1 MDCACSAL
9 AFQDTAQGTGF
20 YINWQSTEG
29 SGILHIP
36 CGLQI
41 RKESW
46 AVCSSSKKS
55 SIMQTDTKGKKRL
68 PDPEKRN
75 QQIPPLGNLH
85 IKDQRSHIHRKNVSS
100 PQNFQLHWL
109 VKVLPLWILFI
120 NTGKSSCLSTV
131 QITTQS
137 YKVHK
142 ETGKHV
148 QSKGTNKSTKKWQK
162 ETEIYES
169 FDKEYKITII
179 KILSKLK
186 KKMHE
191 KRWLS
196 T

>member
-1 MDCACSAL
+1 M
-9 AFQDTAQGTGF
+9 
-20 YINWQSTEG
+20 
-29 SGILHIP
+29 
-36 CGLQI
+36 
-41 RKESW
+41 
-46 AVCSSSKKS
+46 
-55 SIMQTDTKGKKRL
+55 
-68 PDPEKRN
+68 
-75 QQIPPLGNLH
+75 
-85 IKDQRSHIHRKNVSS
+85 
-100 PQNFQLHWL
+100 
-109 VKVLPLWILFI
+109 
-120 NTGKSSCLSTV
+120 

-191 KRWLS
+191 KKVTINIENVKKNQIEQFGAEEYNNSIEKFS
-196 T
+196 TGFQ